1 MKKLICMVLA
11 LACFVGT
18 LSCQYACAEEII
30 VSAINDAPV
39 VRKPVALTKTGTAAC
54 PVNNDMI
61 QGTFYVNYTVKYTV
75 SGGIYTV
82 GSCTVTY
89 DYFTGWIR
97 GDLYQPSATYSSDLS
112 GNLTITVSYQVKY
125 QENGITYYSPRGYA
139 STTVSLIN

>member
-1 MKKLICMVLA
+1 
-11 LACFVGT
+11 
-18 LSCQYACAEEII
+18 
-30 VSAINDAPV
+30 
-39 VRKPVALTKTGTAAC
+39 
-54 PVNNDMI
+54 MI

-82 GSCTVTY
+82 GSFTVTY

-97 GDLYQPSATYSSDLS
+97 GDLYQRSATYSSDLS
-112 GNLTITVSYQVKY
+112 GKLTITVSYQVKY